1 MPMLK
6 YLLSAFLCF
15 SAGSLLAQTI
25 DPDFKLMLDSIYDQK
40 APQISVEEFTVMNK
54 NEVFVL
60 DAREN
65 EEFNVS
71 HLKNARHVGYFWFD
85 MRKVYDIP
93 ATANIVVY
101 CSIGSRSDKIAQK
114 LIQAGYKHVYTLY
127 GGIFEWV
134 NSGQPVYKDNG
145 VQTSEIHT
153 YSKDWARWVEK
164 GTRVN

>member
-1 MPMLK
+1 MLK
-6 YLLSAFLCF
+6 YFLSVILWF
-15 SAGSLLAQTI
+15 SVSGVIAQTI
-25 DPDFKLMLDSIYDQK
+25 DPDFKLMLDSIYDETV
-40 APQISVEEFTVMNK
+40 PQISVAEFIEMNK
-54 NEVFVL
+54 SEVFVL
-60 DAREN
+60 DTREN

-93 ATANIVVY
+93 ATANIVLY
-101 CSIGSRSDKIAQK
+101 CAVGSRSEKIAQK
-114 LIQAGYKHVYTLY
+114 LITAGYKNVYTLY

-134 NSGQPVYKDNG
+134 NSGQPVYKLNG

-164 GTRVN
+164 GTKVN